1 MRKPDPSSFF
11 RLNEEVARELARLD
25 REGALDR
32 LKALLD
38 SSPATL
44 RVSAVR
50 AGEGLEELIGE
61 LRPGVAPSGPRA
73 EPGLSPRSSPRLAG
87 CGGSCGTTDP
97 DGVANVRAELGS
109 PPGGFD
115 WEGFMAVRSQF
126 VVELDGEPRE
136 VYMPD
141 HICPSCWNLEGN
153 AIRDCARTCG
163 RCGFAW

>member
-1 MRKPDPSSFF
+1 MRKADPSSFF
-11 RLNEEVARELARLD
+11 RLNEEIARELSRLD
-25 REGALDR
+25 REGSLDR
-32 LKALLD
+32 LKSLLRD
-38 SSPATL
+38 ASTTL
-44 RVSAVR
+44 RVSSVR
-50 AGEGLEELIGE
+50 ASEGLEELIGE
-61 LRPGVAPSGPRA
+61 LRPGAASSAQA

-87 CGGSCGTTDP
+87 CGGSCGTTQP
-97 DGVANVRAELGS
+97 ESVEAVRAELRQ

-126 VVELDGEPRE
+126 VVETDGEPRE

-141 HICPSCWNLEGN
+141 HICPSCWNVEGN